1 MVNMV
6 ASAGHKLGQIVGDWW
21 EAHVVL
27 PLLSDVASQLGLFL
41 DNRFVERT
49 CRGGKILWPDSDG
62 NQVDY
67 DYVLELDGTIGA
79 KGVPV
84 AFFESFWRRGA
95 RHSKDK
101 ARDDT
106 NKLLPMR
113 STYPTARFLAIAACG
128 EFTEPAREYVRS
140 REVELFYIS
149 KTNIVAA
156 FAKLGLTIDYPDSL
170 PEPDKLKLVNDLEES
185 LTDQAKKDA
194 FSALKQ
200 IVGDKSFKAF
210 QVKVASSLAAMP
222 QEIRLYVLTRT
233 GPVVFQTTEE
243 VRKFLDTETDWAALG
258 GEKHEYVYDVVYTD
272 GAQFSVT
279 ASDLDE
285 LRQLHSQVETL
296 EIHMR
301 SLDITW

>member
-1 MVNMV
+1 MVV
-6 ASAGHKLGQIVGDWW
+6 SAGHKLGQIVGDWW
-21 EAHVVL
+21 EEHVVL

-41 DNRFVERT
+41 DNRFVKRS

-62 NQVDY
+62 NHVDY
-67 DYVLELDGTIGA
+67 DYVLELGGSQHL

-149 KTNIVAA
+149 KANIVKA
-156 FAKLGLTIDYPDSL
+156 FSKVGLTIDYPDSL
-170 PEPDKLKLVNDLEES
+170 PEPDKLKLVNDLEGS
-185 LTDQAKKDA
+185 LTDEVKEAA
-194 FSALKQ
+194 FSSLKE
-200 IVGDKSFKAF
+200 IVGAKSFKAF
-210 QVKVASSLAAMP
+210 QVKVTSSLAAMP
-222 QEIRLYVLTRT
+222 QEIKLYVLTRT
-233 GPVVFQTTEE
+233 GPLVFQTTEE
-243 VRKFLDTETDWAALG
+243 VRKFLDSETDWATLG
-258 GEKHEYVYDVVYTD
+258 GEQREYVYDVVYTD

-279 ASDLDE
+279 ASDIDE
-285 LRQLHSQVETL
+285 LKQLHSQVETL
-296 EIHMR
+296 EKHM
-301 SLDITW
+301 SALNITW

>member
-1 MVNMV
+1 
-6 ASAGHKLGQIVGDWW
+6 
-21 EAHVVL
+21 
-27 PLLSDVASQLGLFL
+27 
-41 DNRFVERT
+41 
-49 CRGGKILWPDSDG
+49 
-62 NQVDY
+62 
-67 DYVLELDGTIGA
+67 
-79 KGVPV
+79 
-84 AFFESFWRRGA
+84 
-95 RHSKDK
+95 
-101 ARDDT
+101 
-106 NKLLPMR
+106 MR
-113 STYPTARFLAIAACG
+113 STYPTARFLAIAVCG

-149 KTNIVAA
+149 KTNIVKA

-170 PEPDKLKLVNDLEES
+170 PEPDKLKLVNDLEDS
-185 LTDQAKKDA
+185 LTSQLKKDA

-222 QEIRLYVLTRT
+222 QEIKLYVLTRT
-233 GPVVFQTTEE
+233 GPLVFQTTEE
-243 VRKFLDTETDWAALG
+243 VRKFLDSETDWSALG

-285 LRQLHSQVETL
+285 LKQLHGQVETL
-296 EIHMR
+296 EKHMR